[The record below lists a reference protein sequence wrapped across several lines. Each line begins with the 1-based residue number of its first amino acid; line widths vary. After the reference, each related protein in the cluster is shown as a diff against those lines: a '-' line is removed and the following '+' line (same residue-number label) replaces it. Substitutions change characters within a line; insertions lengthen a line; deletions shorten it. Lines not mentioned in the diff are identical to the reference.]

1 MSLACLCSVLQFCSE
16 DTMWGENPPLSAWWP
31 FENACLPASSS
42 FRMSFISCHVSKSK
56 LIYWTVRFPLKPLTV
71 TVSPQVVLGQRH
83 EGVGGLPLTSTRG
96 YQLPVLL
103 PGAVLASRTV
113 LGSSRVA
120 SAPPCSSPDVSLKLH
135 SWCRLE
141 LFHQSH
147 VPGCSRTLDCR
158 FHMKGKPIIDGFVCL
173 FGGGGGRFGF
183 VCFFCC
189 FGFSFT
195 KRRFCLLEKLCLFH
209 LGKACSVWCS
219 QIKITALLNWLF
231 FFFFLWHP

>member
-1 MSLACLCSVLQFCSE
+1 M
-16 DTMWGENPPLSAWWP
+16 
-31 FENACLPASSS
+31 
-42 FRMSFISCHVSKSK
+42 
-56 LIYWTVRFPLKPLTV
+56 

-173 FGGGGGRFGF
+173 FGGGGGALW
-183 VCFFCC
+183 
-189 FGFSFT
+189 
-195 KRRFCLLEKLCLFH
+195 FCLFFLLF
-209 LGKACSVWCS
+209 W
-219 QIKITALLNWLF
+219 F
-231 FFFFLWHP
+231 FFYKKEVLLAGKTLFVSFR